1 MGQVDVDTEYLPK
14 GNIDMFS
21 PILGGTPNR
30 SDEEVT
36 GWERQRSKSREDYD
50 GSPLLTSLVTFSGF
64 VAAFIGSVVVLFVI
78 ANLRHG
84 TVWLPYALI
93 LGALMAAHLC
103 LRAVRF
109 KRRRH
114 ARRLAV
120 GDHGRVTGDWRPGGP
135 LRGH

>member
-1 MGQVDVDTEYLPK
+1 V
-14 GNIDMFS
+14 FS
-21 PILGGTPNR
+21 PILGGRPNR

-36 GWERQRSKSREDYD
+36 EWERQRSKSSEDYD
-50 GSPLLTSLVTFSGF
+50 GSPWLTSLVTFSGF

-93 LGALMAAHLC
+93 LGALVAAHLC
-103 LRAVRF
+103 LRALRY

-114 ARRLAV
+114 ARQLAV
-120 GDHGRVTGDWRPGGP
+120 GDHGRVTGDRRPEDP
-135 LRGH
+135 ISPQRKH